1 MSNQRNETV
10 PVLILGLKL
19 KNRRVSGGWMRDGS
33 ITWKFTR
40 LLDGRLIHV
49 QRIRITME
57 ALHAM
62 TKIALKLESEIKRM
76 KAQECLAR

>member
-10 PVLILGLKL
+10 PILILGIKL

-40 LLDGRLIHV
+40 LLDGRLINV
-49 QRIRITME
+49 QRIRIPME
-57 ALHAM
+57 VFYAM
-62 TKIALKLESEIKRM
+62 AKIALKLESEIKRM
-76 KAQECLAR
+76 KGEG

>member
-10 PVLILGLKL
+10 PILILGLKL

-40 LLDGRLIHV
+40 LLDGRLIHI
-49 QRIRITME
+49 QRIRLTMD

-62 TKIALKLESEIKRM
+62 VKIALKLESEIKRIM
-76 KAQECLAR
+76 EE

>member
-10 PVLILGLKL
+10 PVLILGIKL

-40 LLDGRLIHV
+40 LLDGRLIHI
-49 QRIRITME
+49 QRIRLTMD

-62 TKIALKLESEIKRM
+62 AKIALKLESEIKRM
-76 KAQECLAR
+76 KGEE